1 LDQQNHEG
9 PQTESAPQ
17 VEHDELS
24 TDLEDVKVA
33 SENGS
38 DITERILCNIA
49 VNAIADYY
57 AIPDLI
63 QLANDKIRT
72 ILMSTWHVDG
82 FVDVIK
88 DSFNTTNDKDLQSL
102 ISFHAASHIDELLKS
117 GSFKNPNDVSVQ
129 FYFNVIKHLNEK
141 HQSLLRET
149 SVLNHELEAR
159 QAEID
164 VLNASHT
171 ALNEA
176 VLLQRTTMECRNVN
190 CSGRFDSYIESPGRS
205 LYSGN
210 TSCIVRCKI
219 CKCKHT

>member
-17 VEHDELS
+17 VEHDKSS
-24 TDLEDVKVA
+24 TNLEDVKVA
-33 SENGS
+33 PENGS

-72 ILMSTWHVDG
+72 ILMSSSHVDG

-117 GSFKNPNDVSVQ
+117 GSFKNPIDVSVQ
-129 FYFNVIKHLNEK
+129 FYFSIIKHLSEK
-141 HQSLLRET
+141 HKSLLRQT
-149 SVLNHELEAR
+149 SGLENELETR

-164 VLNASHT
+164 VLTTSRS

-176 VLLQRTTMECRNVN
+176 VLLQRATMECRNVN

-205 LYSGN
+205 LYSSN
-210 TSCIVRCKI
+210 SSYIVRCKI

>member
-17 VEHDELS
+17 VEHDKSS

-33 SENGS
+33 PENGS

-149 SVLNHELEAR
+149 SVLN
-159 QAEID
+159 
-164 VLNASHT
+164 ASHT